1 MKMNLFLALLLLVP
15 ILGLTQE
22 EVGGKKDE
30 ERPGVIGALFTPDPD
45 KVLGEILKGILE
57 RYHLTQK
64 ELDDDLSKKAYD
76 VYLEQV
82 DFGKQFLTNKDLKK
96 LSKLK
101 YEFDDQ
107 LTSGDLSIVNKTTKI
122 MDERI
127 PYIQKHVK
135 ELLKKDFDYT
145 KKENYE
151 SDPEKR
157 KFAADEKDLKER
169 WRKLIKLEVLI
180 EYFEIKDEQD
190 GIEKI
195 GHKKDDKKDKK
206 KKVAKNKKD
215 KKEKKLNKKEM
226 YAKAREKVQKR
237 YDRIFKRLLEQ
248 RRSDRLEKF
257 YNAITLVY
265 DPHTKYFPPEEK
277 EDFDIDMSGK
287 LEGIGALL
295 REEGSY
301 IKVERIIPGSAS
313 WKGKELKAED
323 TILAVGQEDADFVDV
338 VDMSIRDAVK
348 LIRGPKGTVVKLKVK
363 RPDGAQQVISIVRD
377 EVVLEEAYVKTTILE
392 HKDLGKKIGYI
403 HVPKFY
409 RDFQNADAPN
419 SSDDVKK
426 ALIELKKAKVDGV
439 ILNLRN
445 NGGGALT
452 DATLMGGLFIDSGPI
467 VQVKSNGKPDVKRDI
482 DGKTYWDK
490 PVIVLVN
497 RFSASASEIVAG
509 ALKDYK
515 RALIVGSSD
524 QTHGKGTVQ
533 AILDVK
539 SFVNP
544 FGLPSSVR
552 EKLGAIKITTDM
564 FYRVNGMSTQ
574 FRGVEPDIVLPDQY
588 GYLETGEKSL
598 DYAIPYDETVKQ
610 KYKEFKQDYSLGDLK
625 VKSKQRVAKNE
636 KFQKIIK
643 SVAWSKERRE
653 STERS
658 LVYED
663 MEKYRKESREMSEK
677 FEIDQPNE
685 KVQVISVKK
694 LKNDVEKASFDDFKE
709 ELQTDPVIEET
720 LHIFSDMLA
729 SKEVAAK

>member
-22 EVGGKKDE
+22 EVGGKKEE

-82 DFGKQFLTNKDLKK
+82 DFGKQFLTKKDLKS

-127 PYIQKHVK
+127 PLIEKHVK
-135 ELLKKDFDYT
+135 ELLKKDFDFK

-157 KFAADEKDLKER
+157 KFASDEKELKER

-190 GIEKI
+190 GVEKI

-206 KKVAKNKKD
+206 KKVVKD
-215 KKEKKLNKKEM
+215 KKEKKLNQKEM

-248 RRSDRLEKF
+248 RREDRLEKF

-363 RPDGAQQVISIVRD
+363 RPDGAQQVISIIRD

-467 VQVKSNGKPDVKRDI
+467 VQVKSNGKPDVKRDV

-544 FGLPSSVR
+544 FGLPASVR

-574 FRGVEPDIVLPDQY
+574 FRGVEPDIILPDQY

-610 KYKEFKQDYSLGDLK
+610 NYKEFKQDYNLGDLK

-677 FEIDQPNE
+677 FEIDQTDE

-694 LKNDVEKASFDDFKE
+694 LKNDVEKASFNDFKE
-709 ELQTDPVIEET
+709 ELQKDPVIEET

-729 SKEVAAK
+729 GKEVAAK